1 MGTAAAKRHG
11 RRLAVI
17 AALWML
23 GFSVGT
29 VTHLS
34 EVIAAGAGV
43 YDNASEPVRRFWISL
58 TVVDPVIVVLL
69 LAKLRAGV
77 LAGVATM
84 VADVTVNW
92 LAASAQP
99 ALAGPGLV
107 TQPVFLL
114 FLLLTARPLW
124 NSAAA
129 ARPRR
134 HRPDC

>member
-1 MGTAAAKRHG
+1 MT
-11 RRLAVI
+11 
-17 AALWML
+17 ALWVL

-29 VTHLS
+29 LTHLT
-34 EVIAAGAGV
+34 ELIATGVNV
-43 YDNASEPVRRFWISL
+43 YDNASEPVRWFWISL

-69 LAKLRAGV
+69 LTKLRAGV

-92 LAASAQP
+92 FAASTHP

-107 TQPVFLL
+107 TQPAFLL

-124 NSAAA
+124 SSDGAT
-129 ARPRR
+129 RPRR
-134 HRPDC
+134 PHLDS